1 MKMPNK
7 YLNLKDHIKEIENY
21 YIKGLERIRGYCNGR
36 KEDPPLR
43 DPPHDILEKAASQ
56 FFKEAMDVPVLQA
69 LEDLKEGDIRD
80 YGNSSLYEVC
90 IGCGTEIL
98 MKAIILLKSPDRFI
112 EDENMGFSKTKEILL
127 DILPSNLNNKQKE
140 RISDVL
146 KLIRLK
152 RNKWAHLSFHKF
164 GAYFEDYQIFS
175 VLEYLYLTYFPNSQ
189 ILKDIKEFKEKNKV
203 QSGLDFEP
211 VEFS

>member
-1 MKMPNK
+1 MSKE
-7 YLNLKDHIKEIENY
+7 YLNLKDHIKEVDDHYKQGLQRIKDY
-21 YIKGLERIRGYCNGR
+21 YKGR
-36 KEDPPLR
+36 KEFPSLVDS
-43 DPPHDILEKAASQ
+43 PHEILEKAASQ
-56 FFKEAMDVPVLQA
+56 FIKEAITLPPIQFIGN
-69 LEDLKEGDIRD
+69 LENIDKGKYWD
-80 YGNSSLYEVC
+80 SSLYEVC